1 MRIQRDTYGHD
12 AMILALDRQPDTAL
26 PVQPSKVWPYLVALV
41 LSAVV
46 WLLAW
51 YGSAVQSMVGTWLRS
66 DTFAHGFL
74 IAPISAWMIW
84 RQRHEIMALTPRPNF
99 WILLPLMMV
108 GFIWLLAHLAA
119 VVVVQEYCL
128 VIMILLLAATILGN
142 AIFKELAFPMLFL
155 LFAVPFGEVFLP
167 GLMEY
172 TADFTVFALRL
183 SGIPVFRE
191 GNFFTLPSGNWS
203 VVEACSGLRYL
214 IASLTLGFLYAYLTY
229 RSLTRRLVFIA
240 LSIVVPIVA
249 NWLRA
254 YMIVMIGHLSSMT
267 LAVGVDHLIYG
278 WLFFG
283 LVMLL
288 LFWIGSYWREDY
300 DLPET
305 MPVVA
310 TGKLMGQPSWR
321 AILVATVA
329 SAGVVAA
336 APIVATQ
343 LISGYAAQPV
353 LSIPPT
359 LGGWQLSPD
368 KLSDWTPHFFGTSA
382 QISQTYVNESRRVE
396 LYIGYYRNQ
405 RPHAKLIT
413 SENSLVHSANKVWG
427 NIGDSRRAVILGS
440 EEANVIESKLKSY
453 TKRLLVWHWYCID
466 GQYTSNPYWAKLLQA
481 KAQLMGKGDDGAVII
496 VSTELEEKSEV
507 SADRLESFVKTMLPS
522 IAKSVQNTR

>member
-1 MRIQRDTYGHD
+1 MNFARDRNPEL
-12 AMILALDRQPDTAL
+12 AMPLQT
-26 PVQPSKVWPYLVALV
+26 SKTWPYVVVLV
-41 LSAVV
+41 LSALF

-51 YGSAVQSMVGTWLRS
+51 NGSAVQSMVDTWQRN

-84 RQRHEIMALTPRPNF
+84 RRRHEIAALTPHPNF
-99 WILLPLMMV
+99 WMLLPLAAV

-128 VIMILLLAATILGN
+128 VFMILLLAATILGN
-142 AIFKELAFPMLFL
+142 AIFKELAFPLLFL
-155 LFAVPFGEVFLP
+155 LFAVPFGEFLMP
-167 GLMEY
+167 DLIEH

-183 SGIPVFRE
+183 TGIPVFRE

-229 RSLTRRLVFIA
+229 RSLARRIVFIV

-283 LVMLL
+283 IVMLL
-288 LFWIGSYWREDY
+288 LFWIGSFWREDE
-300 DLPET
+300 DLPAV
-305 MPVVA
+305 MPAVA
-310 TGKLMGQPSWR
+310 SGKRAGQPEWK
-321 AILVATVA
+321 AILAATVA

-336 APIVATQ
+336 SPIAASR
-343 LISGYAAQPV
+343 LERGYHAQPT
-353 LSIPPT
+353 LSAPSARS
-359 LGGWQLSPD
+359 GWQLVPD
-368 KLSDWTPHFFGTSA
+368 KLTDWTPHFVGTSA
-382 QISQTYVNESRRVE
+382 RISQTYVGDTRRVE

-413 SENSLVHSANKVWG
+413 SENALVHSANRVWG
-427 NIGDSRRAVILGS
+427 NIGDTRRMMTFDN
-440 EEANVIESKLKSY
+440 EEMNLVESKLKSHA
-453 TKRLLVWHWYCID
+453 TRLLVWHWYWID
-466 GQYTSNPYWAKLLQA
+466 GRYTINPYWAKLLQA
-481 KAQLMGKGDDGAVII
+481 RSQLMGKGDDGAVII
-496 VSTELEEKSEV
+496 VATELKEKSEV
-507 SADRLESFVKTMLPS
+507 SADSLGTFVKAMLPS
-522 IAKSVQNTR
+522 IAKSLQNAR

>member
-1 MRIQRDTYGHD
+1 MNLASDRHLEMGMPMQASKAWPYV
-12 AMILALDRQPDTAL
+12 LALI
-26 PVQPSKVWPYLVALV
+26 
-41 LSAVV
+41 LSTMF

-84 RQRHEIMALTPRPNF
+84 RRRYEIMALTPRPNF
-99 WILLPLMMV
+99 WVLLPLMMV

-155 LFAVPFGEVFLP
+155 LFAVPFGEVLLP
-167 GLMEY
+167 DLIEY

-191 GNFFTLPSGNWS
+191 GNFFSLPSGNWS

-288 LFWIGSYWREDY
+288 LFWIGSYWREDQ
-300 DLPET
+300 DVPET
-305 MPVVA
+305 VPTVA
-310 TGKLMGQPSWR
+310 NSERIVQPAWK
-321 AILVATVA
+321 AILVATIA

-336 APIVATQ
+336 PPI
-343 LISGYAAQPV
+343 AAKHLEGGQYVQPV
-353 LSIPPT
+353 LNTPT
-359 LGGWQLSPD
+359 ALGGWQSSRD
-368 KLSDWTPHFFGTSA
+368 RLSDWTPHYFGMSTSL
-382 QISQTYVNESRRVE
+382 SQTYVNDSKGVE

-405 RPHAKLIT
+405 RQSSKLIT
-413 SENSLVHSANKVWG
+413 SDNALVNSSSKAWG
-427 NIGDSRRAVILGS
+427 SIGETRRRVVFNGVELDF
-440 EEANVIESKLKSY
+440 VESKLRGRS
-453 TKRLLVWHWYCID
+453 TKLLIWHWYWID
-466 GQYTSNPYWAKLLQA
+466 GQYTASPYLAKLLQA
-481 KAQLMGKGDDGAVII
+481 KSQLTGKGDDGAVII
-496 VSTELEEKSEV
+496 VSTELDEK
-507 SADRLESFVKTMLPS
+507 ADASPGRLRDFVHVMLPS
-522 IAKSVQNTR
+522 IAKSLQSAR